1 MIKRVRLYLVRHGHV
16 LYFDEQNQPINPK
29 YAPLS
34 DRGRFQIRQLAKQLA
49 ESIQIDHIY
58 CSTMPRSIETA
69 KLLAKYQSVKEIKIL
84 DDLREI
90 KAGRL
95 KEIHAIDAKKIIHGA
110 YRQNTHR
117 LRQFLNGESWQDFE
131 KRILPSVEEIIKNH
145 LGQQVLISSH
155 DAVNRLIIAWAY
167 GQVGQDL
174 NVQEQHYGALNIIDV
189 YVKAQKIIE
198 KRIILQNY
206 TPYNLFKEQLHHN
219 AVEDVYQMYL
229 KTNGFQENPA

>member
-1 MIKRVRLYLVRHGHV
+1 MVERVRLYLVRHGHV
-16 LYFDEQNQPINPK
+16 MYFDEQNKPINPK

-49 ESIQIDHIY
+49 EDIQIDHIY
-58 CSTMPRSIETA
+58 CSTMPRSVETA
-69 KLLAKYQSVKEIKIL
+69 KLLAKYQSVKEITAL

-95 KEIHAIDAKKIIHGA
+95 KEIAPIDAKTIIHGA
-110 YRQNTHR
+110 YRQKTHH
-117 LRQFLNGESWQDFE
+117 LDTFLNGESWEDFE
-131 KRILPSVEEIIKNH
+131 KRVLPCVKDMINNH

-155 DAVNRLIIAWAY
+155 DAVNRLIIAWVY

-189 YVKAQKIIE
+189 YVKDQKIIE